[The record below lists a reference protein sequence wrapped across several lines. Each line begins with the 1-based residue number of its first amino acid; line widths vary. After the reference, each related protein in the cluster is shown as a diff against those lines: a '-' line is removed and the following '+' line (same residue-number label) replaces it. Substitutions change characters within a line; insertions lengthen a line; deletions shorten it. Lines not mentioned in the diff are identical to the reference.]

1 MSSHGPGATPIS
13 RRLDSL
19 LYGLPEGAP
28 MNATGHIDTLV
39 AASSEVFG
47 DSKLMGSFVKLP
59 CARDAPLAAR
69 RS

>member
-1 MSSHGPGATPIS
+1 
-13 RRLDSL
+13 
-19 LYGLPEGAP
+19 